1 MTSEILLIDD
11 EKDIRFAVH
20 EILKENNFFVRE
32 ADTVEKALSEIKKKL
47 PDLVILDV
55 LLDEKNRDGIHILK
69 FIKSLDADL
78 PVIMISGHANI
89 QIAVDSIKH
98 GAFEFLEKPFNKD
111 RLLNFVNRALENSSL
126 KKENKSLKKNLY
138 LSNELIGNSST
149 LIKLRNSIEK
159 FSKTDSRILIFGP
172 AGSGKELVGRLIH
185 EASSRSNNSFKVI
198 NGAILDPNHFDFELF
213 GSENNDKIISGIFE
227 KTNNGTLLIDNISDV
242 PLQTQG
248 KILRVLS
255 DQKFHRVNGANEISV
270 NIRVMCSTSKNL
282 KEEIESGNFR
292 EDLFHRI
299 NVIPIQTPYLKDV
312 KEDIPLLVDYF
323 IKRIS
328 DTNGLKTIVINSKN
342 AVFYDYD
349 WPGNVRELR
358 NLIERVVILASG
370 KNEDVDKILSESLK
384 ISSVR
389 ESKTEDAF
397 QFPLK
402 EAREKF
408 EKNYLEIQLNRHNG
422 NVSKTADYIGME
434 RSALHRK
441 LKSLGIN

>member
-111 RLLNFVNRALENSSL
+111 RLLNFVNRALENYSL

-149 LIKLRNSIEK
+149 LVKLRNSIEK

-185 EASSRSNNSFKVI
+185 EASSRSNNSFKVV

-270 NIRVMCSTSKNL
+270 NIRVMSSTSKNL
-282 KEEIESGNFR
+282 KEEIASGNFR

-328 DTNGLKTIVINSKN
+328 DTNGFKPISINSKN

-389 ESKTEDAF
+389 ENKTEDAF